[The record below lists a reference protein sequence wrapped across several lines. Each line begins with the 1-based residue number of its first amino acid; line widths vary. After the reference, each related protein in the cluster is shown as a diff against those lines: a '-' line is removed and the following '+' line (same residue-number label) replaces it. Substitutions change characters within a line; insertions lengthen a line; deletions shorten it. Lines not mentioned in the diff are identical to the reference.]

1 MKTRESVLAAAC
13 LTLAAILAQL
23 ALFYRHSTGAPGFDI
38 LVEGLPLS
46 GAMSECEG

>member
-1 MKTRESVLAAAC
+1 MKNRESVLAAGC
-13 LTLAAILAQL
+13 LTLAAVLAEV
-23 ALFYRHSTGAPGFDI
+23 ALFYRRSTGAPGFDI